1 MSKEVNKKVR
11 NFIRELAADHDILK
25 YAYNKKKFTPGE
37 TPIYYSGPVWDDSEV
52 ASAITALLTGKW
64 LSSGENVLKF
74 ERMLCRSY
82 NQAQGVMVNSGSSA
96 NLVMVGALKKVLGW
110 KDFDE
115 IIVSPV
121 GFPTTIAPIVQ
132 HNLTPVFIDIEFD
145 TLNFDVHRI
154 SEKISSKTRAIF
166 VSPVLGN
173 APDFDVLTTICKQH
187 NITLILDNCDSMGS
201 KWDGRLLSDY
211 AEASSY
217 SFYPAHHI
225 TTGEGGAVTSNN
237 IDVIK
242 IARSLAWW
250 GRDCYCVGAAN
261 LLSCGTCGK
270 RFDTWLAGYDKI
282 VDHKFIF
289 GNMGYNLKPLDLQG
303 AMGLEQLKKAPM
315 IHQKRKLHKKRLEEI
330 FLRNVGNINIPQ
342 ELDKAET
349 SWFGVPIICDNAH
362 LKGRLVSFLEDKKVQ
377 TRNYFAGNI
386 LLHPAYCHLD
396 DYEKYPNANQV
407 LDRVFWIG
415 VSPLYTDEV
424 FDYIDDILSQ
434 FRPSLLTLST

>member
-11 NFIRELAADHDILK
+11 NFISELTLDHDILR
-25 YAYNKKKFTPGE
+25 YAYNKRKFIPGE
-37 TPIYYSGPVWDDSEV
+37 TPVYYSGPVWDDSEI
-52 ASAITALLTGKW
+52 AAAITTLLTGKW

-74 ERMLCRSY
+74 ERRLCKLY
-82 NQAQGVMVNSGSSA
+82 NQAHGVMVNSGSSA
-96 NLVMVGALKKVLGW
+96 NLVMVGALKKALGW
-110 KDFDE
+110 NDFDE
-115 IIVSPV
+115 VIVSPV
-121 GFPTTIAPIVQ
+121 GFPTTIAPIIQ
-132 HNLTPVFIDIEFD
+132 HNLVPVFIDIEFD

-154 SEKISSKTRAIF
+154 SEKISSKTKAIF

-173 APDFDVLTTICKQH
+173 APDFDVLVTLCKQH
-187 NITLILDNCDSMGS
+187 NIILVLDNCDSMGS
-201 KWDGRLLSDY
+201 KWDGKLLSDY

-237 IDVIK
+237 VDVIK

-270 RFDTWLAGYDKI
+270 RFDRWLEGYDEI

-289 GNMGYNLKPLDLQG
+289 SNMGYNLKPLDLQG
-303 AMGLEQLKKAPM
+303 AMGLEQLKKVEM
-315 IHQKRKLHKKRLEEI
+315 IHEKRRLHKKKLEKI
-330 FLRNVGNINIPQ
+330 FLETVDGISIPQ
-342 ELDKAET
+342 ELSKAET
-349 SWFGVPIICDNAH
+349 SWFGLPIVCENKFI
-362 LKGRLVSFLEDKKVQ
+362 KRRLVSHLERKKIQ

-386 LLHPAYCHLD
+386 LLHPAYRHLD
-396 DYEKYPNANQV
+396 DYDKYPNANQV

-415 VSPLYTDEV
+415 VSPLYSEDVFKYIKDVLCDFNDE
-424 FDYIDDILSQ
+424 SEEQ
-434 FRPSLLTLST
+434 S

>member
-1 MSKEVNKKVR
+1 M
-11 NFIRELAADHDILK
+11 
-25 YAYNKKKFTPGE
+25 
-37 TPIYYSGPVWDDSEV
+37 
-52 ASAITALLTGKW
+52 
-64 LSSGENVLKF
+64 
-74 ERMLCRSY
+74 
-82 NQAQGVMVNSGSSA
+82 
-96 NLVMVGALKKVLGW
+96 
-110 KDFDE
+110 
-115 IIVSPV
+115 
-121 GFPTTIAPIVQ
+121 
-132 HNLTPVFIDIEFD
+132 
-145 TLNFDVHRI
+145 
-154 SEKISSKTRAIF
+154 
-166 VSPVLGN
+166 
-173 APDFDVLTTICKQH
+173 
-187 NITLILDNCDSMGS
+187 
-201 KWDGRLLSDY
+201 
-211 AEASSY
+211 
-217 SFYPAHHI
+217 
-225 TTGEGGAVTSNN
+225 
-237 IDVIK
+237 
-242 IARSLAWW
+242 
-250 GRDCYCVGAAN
+250 
-261 LLSCGTCGK
+261 
-270 RFDTWLAGYDKI
+270 
-282 VDHKFIF
+282 DHKFIF